1 MQTEFT
7 PAETTKFEGELA
19 IITKKVESVTIESHD
34 DIEKANSV
42 LREVKA
48 FQKDVEDNR
57 TALTKPINDFLK
69 EINAKAKNFSVP
81 AEALEKNIKGKILD
95 FNNAEERKQREK
107 EAEVQRVITNIRS
120 CKTTAELGLI
130 PVVEGEDPRINLAR
144 AETQKAIL
152 DKIREWAKPTVES
165 EKERIAED
173 AQIKEA
179 QAQVQSAPVE
189 APKVKGIREIKVVK
203 IVDESMIPRAYMMP
217 DLKKIEESLKNW
229 VVIAGVV
236 YDTEKTFAVQ
246 R

>member
-7 PAETTKFEGELA
+7 PAETSKFEGELA
-19 IITKKVESVTIESHD
+19 TITVKVDTVTIASHD
-34 DIEKANSV
+34 DIEKANGV

-57 TALTKPINDFLK
+57 TALTKPMNDFLK
-69 EINAKAKNFSVP
+69 EINAMAKKFSVP
-81 AEALEKNIKGKILD
+81 AEELEKKVKGKILD

-107 EAEVQRVITNIRS
+107 EAEVQRVITSIRQ

-130 PVVEGEDPRINLAR
+130 PTVEGEDPRINLAR
-144 AETQKAIL
+144 AETQKLIL
-152 DKIREWAKPTVES
+152 DKIREGVKPTVET

-173 AQIKEA
+173 NNIKAA

-189 APKVKGIREIKVVK
+189 ATKIKGVREIKVVK

-217 DLKKIEESLKNW
+217 DMKKIEESLKNW
-229 VVIAGVV
+229 VVIAGVI